1 MFFVKIF
8 YMKQCYIN
16 ELYFNKFKLAPSH
29 CVNRQHEV
37 ILQAC
42 VYKNQCGWH
51 LIFMIFAVH
60 ETYRETGRERE
71 RNCQFYGH
79 WVKQQRSQW
88 AAALSTYSSPPTVAF
103 YLPWCQ
109 RSARSLQSFW
119 SRGEKTTS
127 EPECLSISSRNLR
140 VLFLKLNINIRHT
153 SLWLSDNGS
162 RLNSWLLKQ
171 WLLTLIQTQLLC
183 SGYPKFN

>member
-1 MFFVKIF
+1 MSCISINSNWRPHTVWTDSMRSYCRPVCIKINVVDTWSLWYLL
-8 YMKQCYIN
+8 YMKLT
-16 ELYFNKFKLAPSH
+16 E
-29 CVNRQHEV
+29 RQ
-37 ILQAC
+37 
-42 VYKNQCGWH
+42 G
-51 LIFMIFAVH
+51 
-60 ETYRETGRERE
+60 ERE
-71 RNCQFYGH
+71 KEIAGFTVIELNSPAKIT
-79 WVKQQRSQW
+79 V
-88 AAALSTYSSPPTVAF
+88 STYSSPPTVAF

-183 SGYPKFN
+183 SGYPKFNQLWISW